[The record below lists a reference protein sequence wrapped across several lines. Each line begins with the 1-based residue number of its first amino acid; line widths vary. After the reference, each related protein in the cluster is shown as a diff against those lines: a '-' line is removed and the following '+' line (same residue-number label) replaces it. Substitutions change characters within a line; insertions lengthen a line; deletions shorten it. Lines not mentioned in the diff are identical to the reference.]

1 MYLARADSCR
11 VGVAGVMRALKT
23 ACYKR
28 NIEKQIKNM
37 AFKGTWRNLAFFV
50 FEQVN
55 FLSEKDRELFRYTVA
70 F

>member
-28 NIEKQIKNM
+28 NMEKRMKKM
-37 AFKGTWRNLAFFV
+37 AFKGTWQNLACFIL
-50 FEQVN
+50 EQVS
-55 FLSEKDRELFRYTVA
+55 FFSEKDRRL
-70 F
+70 